1 MPMAA
6 HKGTQPPGGSRKG
19 IPNRITADVRAM
31 ILAAL
36 DRVGGEDYL
45 AEQATANP
53 KAFMALLA
61 RLIPTQVT
69 GKDDKDL
76 FPELSIQELDQK
88 IMSKLMAA
96 GITEEQARAVL
107 DVQ

>member
-1 MPMAA
+1 MSGPGAP
-6 HKGTQPPGGSRKG
+6 KTGGRERGT
-19 IPNRITADVRAM
+19 PNKLSADVRAM

-53 KAFMALLA
+53 KAFMSLLG

-69 GKDDKDL
+69 GKDDAPLFADL
-76 FPELSIQELDQK
+76 STEELEQK
-88 IMSKLMAA
+88 IAAKLMAA

-107 DVQ
+107 GAL

>member
-1 MPMAA
+1 MPA

-53 KAFMALLA
+53 KAFMNLLG
-61 RLIPTQVT
+61 RIIPTQLT
-69 GKDDKDL
+69 GADNKDL
-76 FPELSIQELDQK
+76 FPDLSDAALEARILALLMRAG
-88 IMSKLMAA
+88 MSEAA
-96 GITEEQARAVL
+96 ARAIL
-107 DVQ
+107 DEQ